1 MAHRATPRTDFGTVL
16 LHGVLV
22 ALLAVSVVTGLR
34 IATVSPLNLAWL
46 QAIDGVLPD
55 TIVWTAHMPAAVL
68 LFGVVLAYIVY
79 IRRAGL
85 ARRIRPDRARLMG
98 LFRGGQGRWS
108 AINII
113 FTWILLLTLL
123 LQLVTGCMIYLGH
136 GGMTVELHRFGTWM
150 LIAGVAVHVAT
161 HLALGGVRQ
170 LMRIFRPGRLPPPA
184 APLRPIRPDCGHAAI
199 GGAAAAR
206 TGGAAPRR
214 GGPAP
219 ISARGHAQVAPICR
233 GGRGRLC
240 RDDSGYRRRP
250 NRHAGHALCCKNPG
264 IGGADARRRSCRP
277 SLAVGASNN
286 GVDQP
291 GCELRRNWLIRG

>member
-1 MAHRATPRTDFGTVL
+1 MWHSSRGEATCRWPLVDDGALISAIALITRIEMAHRATPRTDFGTVL

-184 APLRPIRPDCGHAAI
+184 APFDPFDLI
-199 GGAAAAR
+199 
-206 TGGAAPRR
+206 
-214 GGPAP
+214 
-219 ISARGHAQVAPICR
+219 
-233 GGRGRLC
+233 
-240 RDDSGYRRRP
+240 
-250 NRHAGHALCCKNPG
+250 
-264 IGGADARRRSCRP
+264 ADTQQR
-277 SLAVGASNN
+277 
-286 GVDQP
+286 
-291 GCELRRNWLIRG
+291 